1 MKLGEIL
8 RPDMVK
14 LDFTA
19 GDKASAVRA
28 LVDFCIERGS
38 IPANKKQK
46 VIDALE
52 AREKIAT
59 TGLDNGVALPHAT
72 VDVLE
77 EPAVAV
83 ALSRAGVPFESTDGN
98 PARILILLVI
108 PRRGIQKHVRTLAAI
123 ARLVESA
130 AMRDALCG
138 ATSAEQVLE
147 IIRREESA

>member
-8 RPDMVK
+8 TPAMVK

-19 GDKASAVRA
+19 PDKASAIRA
-28 LVDFCIERGS
+28 LVDFSIERGT
-38 IPANKKQK
+38 IPADRRQK

-72 VDVLE
+72 VDVLD

-83 ALSRAGVPFESTDGN
+83 ALSRAGVPFESTDGK
-98 PARILILLVI
+98 PSRILILLVI

-123 ARLVESA
+123 ARLVESP
-130 AMRDALCG
+130 AMRESLTS
-138 ATSAEQVLE
+138 ATTAEQVLE

>member
-8 RPDMVK
+8 KPDLVK

-19 GDKASAVRA
+19 PDKASAIRA
-28 LVDFCIERGS
+28 LVDFCIEHGA
-38 IPANKKQK
+38 IPPERRQK
-46 VIDALE
+46 VVEALE

-72 VDVLE
+72 VDVLD

-83 ALSRAGVPFESTDGN
+83 ALSRAGVPFESTDGK

-108 PRRGIQKHVRTLAAI
+108 PRRGIQRHVRTLAAI
-123 ARLVESA
+123 ARLVESS
-130 AMRDALCG
+130 AMREALCG
-138 ATSAEQVLE
+138 ATSAEQVLQ